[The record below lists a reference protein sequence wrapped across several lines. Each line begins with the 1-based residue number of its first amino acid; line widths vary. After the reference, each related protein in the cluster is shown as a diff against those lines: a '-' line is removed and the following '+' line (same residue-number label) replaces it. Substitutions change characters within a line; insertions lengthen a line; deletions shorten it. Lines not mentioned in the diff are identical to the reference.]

1 MAHRT
6 VGAGQSIALTGTATT
21 STAFKV
27 QSNVLRIVA
36 SGADAYVA
44 IGTDPVATTTDFI
57 VPSSEPESLA
67 MLKMSQRVV
76 SITKGATTTLAAPEG
91 TQMPFNI
98 GDRVTLD
105 YEGNTINDSNYTTL
119 INDTKV
125 VGKSRSAGVGGDF
138 SEKVTVEAN
147 TAGVSTAFTPTGHAT
162 LFMSNKVSVISPNP
176 TAASVVYIQQVQTT
190 GSA

>member
-21 STAFKV
+21 SSAFKV

-36 SGADAYVA
+36 TGANAFVA
-44 IGTDPVATTTDFI
+44 IGTDPVAT
-57 VPSSEPESLA
+57 PSDYVVTPQDACTLA
-67 MLKMSQRVV
+67 MLKQSQRVV
-76 SITKGATTTLAAPEG
+76 SITKGTTTVLEAPEG

-105 YEGNTINDSNYTTL
+105 FEGDATNDSNYTTL

-147 TAGVSTAFTPTGHAT
+147 TSGVSTAFTPTGNAT